1 MQMDLYNK
9 TVLITGATSGIGL
22 ALAHQLVK
30 SGAVVLGV
38 GRSDTRN
45 QKTEEDILQAYPQA
59 QVKFFLADLSSQAAI
74 RCVSE
79 KISRYLSKNHNSKLD
94 VLVNNAGLYL
104 EKKRKSV
111 DGIEVTF
118 AVNHLAPFLL
128 THQMLPFLLE
138 SPTARVLTISS
149 FAHFNA
155 PFSLRFIEDP
165 WLYVGLIAYK
175 RSKLSNV
182 LFTVELN
189 RRYPG
194 LQAFAVNPG
203 LVNTDIASK
212 GSQGIS
218 HWVWRRKRENGI
230 TTEKSAKGI
239 LCLIKKTD
247 FGDSNGV
254 YYENCEPNVPS
265 RQARDSVL
273 AKNLWE
279 KSCQLTGLEW

>member
-1 MQMDLYNK
+1 MQMDLNNK
-9 TVLITGATSGIGL
+9 TVLVTGATSGIGL
-22 ALAHQLVK
+22 ALAHLLVK

-45 QKTEEDILQAYPQA
+45 QKTKKDILQVYPEA
-59 QVKFFLADLSSQAAI
+59 QVKFFLADLDSQAAI
-74 RCVSE
+74 RSVSE
-79 KISRYLSKNHNSKLD
+79 KISRYLSNNYDSRLD

-104 EKKRKSV
+104 ENKRKSV

-128 THQMLPFLLE
+128 THQMLPSLLE
-138 SPTARVLTISS
+138 SPIARVLTISS

-155 PFSLRFIEDP
+155 PFLLQFIDDP

-189 RRYPG
+189 RRFPD

-212 GSQGIS
+212 GRQGIS
-218 HWVWRRKRENGI
+218 NWVWRRKRKKGI
-230 TTEKSAKGI
+230 TTEESAEGI

-247 FGDSNGV
+247 FGDSKSV
-254 YYENCEPNVPS
+254 YYENCEPHKPS
-265 RQARDSVL
+265 RQARNALL
-273 AKNLWE
+273 AEKLWE
-279 KSCQLTGLEW
+279 KSCQLTGLDW